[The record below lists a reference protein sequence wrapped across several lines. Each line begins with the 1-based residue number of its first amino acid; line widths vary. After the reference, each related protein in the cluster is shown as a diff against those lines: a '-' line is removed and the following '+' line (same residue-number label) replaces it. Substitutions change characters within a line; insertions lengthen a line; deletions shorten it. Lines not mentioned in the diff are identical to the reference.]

1 MLIWWRVG
9 GVAFLHPQRYA
20 MNKKYWIVN
29 QLDNNT
35 AEMLLYGYIG
45 GDDVTASDFVREL
58 KALENVNSKIN
69 IRINSG
75 GGSVFDGFA
84 IFNAIKNSKVTVET
98 YIDGIA
104 ASMGSVIA
112 LAGSK
117 VYMSKLARFMTHKPS
132 GFAAG
137 SANEMR
143 QNAQLLEGLE
153 NSLASI
159 YAAKTGLT
167 LEQAKEKYLTNSDK
181 WFTADEASTEGFVD
195 AIYDGAQVEEPK
207 AITDEKTIWNHYNQV
222 FQNAFKNEDL
232 NMKQFIASANI
243 MATMKLGENAT
254 QADFEAAVNKLLS
267 DRTAFESKMNE
278 ALTARI
284 TAESNLEDLKVSVN
298 KEKVDGLIAKA
309 IEEKKL
315 TVEAGNTFKAQ
326 FSENATGLEAIL
338 KTMQPT
344 GSVVDMLQQGG
355 EGKADRA
362 KELRAKTW
370 DVLDKSGEL
379 HEFKTIDSE
388 GFKAK
393 YKQQFRTEYSG
404 K

>member
-1 MLIWWRVG
+1 MD
-9 GVAFLHPQRYA
+9 
-20 MNKKYWIVN
+20 KKYWIVN

-167 LEQAKEKYLTNSDK
+167 LDQAKEKYLTNSDK

-195 AIYDGAQVEEPK
+195 AIYDGEEVEEPK

-222 FQNAFKNEDL
+222 FQNAFTKNEEL
-232 NMKQFIASANI
+232 NMKQFTASAI
-243 MATMKLGENAT
+243 FLATMKLGENAT
-254 QADFEAAVNKLLS
+254 QAEFEAALNKLLS

-278 ALTARI
+278 AITART
-284 TAESNLEDLKVSVN
+284 TAESNLEALKVSVN

-309 IEEKKL
+309 IEDKKL
-315 TVEAGNTFKAQ
+315 TVEAGNAFKTQ
-326 FSENATGLEAIL
+326 FADNATALEAIL
-338 KTMQPT
+338 KTMQPQ
-344 GSVVDMLQQGG
+344 GSIVDMLQTGG
-355 EGKADRA
+355 EGKADRV
-362 KELRAKTW
+362 KGLRAKTW
-370 DVLDKSGEL
+370 DVLDRTGEL
-379 HEFKTIDSE
+379 HEFKTIDME

-393 YKQQFRTEYSG
+393 YKQQFGTEYSG